1 MQSITFAA
9 AILAALPLA
18 SAGKA
23 TVINNCDSGVNLWT
37 ADTSR
42 GQKGPHSVSA
52 GGKWSEE
59 YYMVGDGDASNGGVS
74 IKLTTG
80 NDCEG
85 SITQFEYT
93 YSASGSPNLWY
104 DISNVNCKGDACP
117 FYSGGFLLD
126 GPTPVDCGPLTLVCD
141 KVYNLWNDDLATHGM
156 TSDEDLVLYLCGKDG
171 GSVGSSAS
179 ASASQSVAS
188 SSAVVSTPTSAAA
201 TTPATSTY
209 VSPSTMITATPSSPA
224 ADVAVANV
232 VSTEADGEIVTEVV
246 TEYATEYATAVVTQW
261 AKRSPEPHVHR
272 RAHQHNHPH
281 WRK

>member
-171 GSVGSSAS
+171 GSAGS
-179 ASASQSVAS
+179 SASQSVAS
-188 SSAVVSTPTSAAA
+188 SSVAVSTPTSAAA

-232 VSTEADGEIVTEVV
+232 VSTEEDGEVVTEVV